1 MTRRSID
8 DVGAPLKPA
17 LSASATAI
25 IIFRLLNWKKARPM
39 PRPSKVRPV
48 QAAFWLLIAV
58 SIGVKLVAAQLLV
71 WEADYVPLIARGAAW
86 LDGGAFPVVG
96 TLSSV
101 AAFNLPFLVWLQLP
115 ALLLTRHVPT
125 ALIGTQLAFNLLAT
139 LAAYR
144 LGKVLIDERAGMI
157 AAVLFTYS
165 QVGISSAYTAWA
177 QLLLPGFC
185 VMFVYCLYR
194 WKVAGSAGFVAL
206 TWLVATAAFM
216 THFSAVL
223 FFGVLAAL
231 WLVLRLPW
239 NARGV
244 AAGVLLSAGMLT
256 PYMLFEV
263 EQDFADLRAFFT
275 RSHRIDAQTLAQYAH
290 LKPEASTSRADAP
303 PADEAPPSEPA
314 ATEGRLQRGIQ
325 YALSLPG
332 HALTAL
338 RLPFQG
344 ELLSLRAQLPL
355 LAPLDVALQ
364 VALEACFWIGCGFAI
379 VRGRQD
385 WRGIRAIPALLC
397 GSAAGRTL
405 LVMLV
410 MLGLLAGLLLVRAT
424 PDENASYYTS
434 LLGLQ
439 FLVCAYGL
447 RCLAGERR
455 QIMRLCLALVLVWA
469 GLNSLDRVLRVAGHD
484 ASQHSAHNMSLYRS
498 IEAATDFIADD
509 WDGSA
514 ALAISYD
521 MLPELAHQW
530 WIVPW
535 HSIDPMYGL
544 GMAYDFLLESRHGL
558 RNRND
563 DPLGLAADADYVVT
577 SQPGSARYDMAAY
590 DAERFAA
597 IIVLK
602 QLS

>member
-1 MTRRSID
+1 
-8 DVGAPLKPA
+8 
-17 LSASATAI
+17 
-25 IIFRLLNWKKARPM
+25 M
-39 PRPSKVRPV
+39 PRPLQIRRC
-48 QAAFWLLIAV
+48 QAAFWLLIAA

-71 WEADYVPLIARGAAW
+71 WEADYVPLIARGSAW

-101 AAFNLPFLVWLQLP
+101 AAYNLPFLVWLQLP

-125 ALIGTQLAFNLLAT
+125 VLIGTQLAFNLLAT
-139 LAAYR
+139 FAVYR
-144 LGKVLIDERAGMI
+144 LGTAFIDERAGMI
-157 AAVLFTYS
+157 AATLFTYS
-165 QVGISSAYTAWA
+165 QIGISSAYTAWA

-185 VMFVYCLYR
+185 VFFVYCLYR
-194 WKVAGSAGFVAL
+194 WKVTGRAGFVVL

-231 WLVLRLPW
+231 GLILRLPW

-244 AAGVLLSAGMLT
+244 AAGALLSAALLT
-256 PYMLFEV
+256 PYLVFEV
-263 EQDFADLRAFFT
+263 GQDFADLRAFFT
-275 RSHRIDAQTLAQYAH
+275 RSQRIDAQTLAQYAH
-290 LKPEASTSRADAP
+290 LKPEAPSSQADAP
-303 PADEAPPSEPA
+303 PADEAPPPA
-314 ATEGRLQRGIQ
+314 PAQPEGRLQRGIQ

-332 HALTAL
+332 HVLTAL

-355 LAPLDVALQ
+355 LVALEVALQ
-364 VALEACFWIGCGFAI
+364 VALEACFWIGCGLAI
-379 VRGRQD
+379 VRCRRD
-385 WRGIRAIPALLC
+385 WRGITAIPALLC

-405 LVMLV
+405 LAMLV
-410 MLGLLAGLLLVRAT
+410 MLGLLAGLLVVRAT

-439 FLVCAYGL
+439 YLVCAYGL

-455 QIMRLCLALVLVWA
+455 QVMRMCLALVLIWA
-469 GLNSLDRVLRVAGHD
+469 SLNSLDRVLRVARHD
-484 ASQHSAHNMSLYRS
+484 ASLHSAHNMSLYHS
-498 IEAATDFIADD
+498 IEAATAFIADL
-509 WDGSA
+509 WDGGA
-514 ALAISYD
+514 ALTISYD
-521 MLPELAHQW
+521 MLPELAQQW

-544 GMAYDFLLESRHGL
+544 GMAYDFLLESQHGL

-563 DPLGLAADADYVVT
+563 DPLGLAEDADYVVT
-577 SQPGSARYDMAAY
+577 SQPGSVRYDTTSY
-590 DAERFAA
+590 LVERFGA
-597 IIVLK
+597 IVVLK
-602 QLS
+602 RLS

>member
-1 MTRRSID
+1 MPQPSQI
-8 DVGAPLKPA
+8 
-17 LSASATAI
+17 
-25 IIFRLLNWKKARPM
+25 RPY
-39 PRPSKVRPV
+39 
-48 QAAFWLLIAV
+48 QAAFWLLIAA

-101 AAFNLPFLVWLQLP
+101 AAYNLPFLVWLQLP

-144 LGKVLIDERAGMI
+144 LGKELIDERAGMI
-157 AAVLFTYS
+157 AALLFTYS

-185 VMFVYCLYR
+185 VFFVYCLYR
-194 WKVAGSAGFVAL
+194 WKVAGRAGFVAL

-244 AAGVLLSAGMLT
+244 AAGALLSAAMLT
-256 PYMLFEV
+256 PYMVFEV

-275 RSHRIDAQTLAQYAH
+275 RSHRIDAQTLAQFAH
-290 LKPEASTSRADAP
+290 LKPAAPSSHADAP
-303 PADEAPPSEPA
+303 PVDAAPPPEPA
-314 ATEGRLQRGIQ
+314 VTEGRLQRGIR
-325 YALSLPG
+325 YVLSLPG
-332 HALTAL
+332 QALTAL

-344 ELLSLRAQLPL
+344 ELLTLRAQLPAL
-355 LAPLDVALQ
+355 VPLAVALQ
-364 VALEACFWIGCGFAI
+364 VALEACFWIGCGFAS
-379 VRGRQD
+379 VRCWGD
-385 WRGIRAIPALLC
+385 WRGITAIPALLC
-397 GSAAGRTL
+397 ESVAGRAL
-405 LVMLV
+405 LLMLV

-434 LLGLQ
+434 LLCLQ
-439 FLVCAYGL
+439 YLVCAYGM

-455 QIMRLCLALVLVWA
+455 HIMRVCLALVLIWA
-469 GLNSLDRVLRVAGHD
+469 SLNSLDRVLRVAGHD
-484 ASQHSAHNMSLYRS
+484 ASLHSAHNMSLYRS
-498 IEAATDFIADD
+498 IEAATAFIADD
-509 WDGSA
+509 WDGGA
-514 ALAISYD
+514 ALTISYD
-521 MLPELAHQW
+521 MLPELAQQW

-535 HSIDPMYGL
+535 HSIDPLYGM
-544 GMAYDFLLESRHGL
+544 GMAYDFLLESQHGL
-558 RNRND
+558 GNRNRH
-563 DPLGLAADADYVVT
+563 PLGLAADADYVVT
-577 SQPGSARYDMAAY
+577 SQPGSVRYDTAAY
-590 DAERFAA
+590 HVERFGA
-597 IIVLK
+597 IVVLK
-602 QLS
+602 RLS